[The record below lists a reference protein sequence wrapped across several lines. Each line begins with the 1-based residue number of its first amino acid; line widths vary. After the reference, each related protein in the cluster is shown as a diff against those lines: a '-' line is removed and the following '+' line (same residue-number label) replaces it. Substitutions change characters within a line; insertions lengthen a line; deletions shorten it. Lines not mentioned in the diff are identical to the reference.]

1 MKFTSSSILIY
12 LTSLPTDH
20 STAFAPPSSLHRI
33 QPKHTTNTILS
44 LNVDNN
50 NNRVPS
56 DDDRKERKRD
66 KVRSLLTQTANR
78 AASAIH
84 RNAIANAIRDTAVEG
99 GGLASE
105 KLIRVL
111 NRIEGTL
118 DAVEAEVN
126 CLRDELRGVRD
137 VVTVRIVDDAV
148 KDSAEVEVIDI
159 ADHDVSAVFQSQP
172 VNVSQ
177 EDTTTLATAEM
188 DIETT
193 TSSST
198 SQTTTSTT
206 TDLSALKY
214 RDIDYTSTEM
224 TPPFIGEDECLVP
237 GEPVVRVEKAPQNSR
252 RIFAGID
259 IPVSVEDVW
268 GVSKVFV
275 SLCLCFRCVVLD
287 TY

>member
-1 MKFTSSSILIY
+1 M
-12 LTSLPTDH
+12 
-20 STAFAPPSSLHRI
+20 
-33 QPKHTTNTILS
+33 
-44 LNVDNN
+44 
-50 NNRVPS
+50 
-56 DDDRKERKRD
+56 
-66 KVRSLLTQTANR
+66 
-78 AASAIH
+78 
-84 RNAIANAIRDTAVEG
+84 
-99 GGLASE
+99 
-105 KLIRVL
+105 
-111 NRIEGTL
+111 

-137 VVTVRIVDDAV
+137 VVAVRTVDGKEDAM
-148 KDSAEVEVIDI
+148 DGSSGSSSAEVEVIDTG
-159 ADHDVSAVFQSQP
+159 DHDASAVIQSQT

-177 EDTTTLATAEM
+177 EDATTRATAEM

-206 TDLSALKY
+206 SDLSALKY

-268 GVSKVFV
+268 EVSKVFV
-275 SLCLCFRCVVLD
+275 FSFC
-287 TY
+287 